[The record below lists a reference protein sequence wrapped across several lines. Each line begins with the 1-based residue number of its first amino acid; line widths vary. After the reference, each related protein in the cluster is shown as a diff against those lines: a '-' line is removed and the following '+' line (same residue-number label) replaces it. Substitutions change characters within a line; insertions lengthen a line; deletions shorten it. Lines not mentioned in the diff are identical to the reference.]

1 MVLDTSALMAILLDE
16 AQADACMAAIEAR
29 DRLAMSSVTV
39 AEALIV
45 AAGRG
50 IGEEMARLVR
60 DLGLE
65 VEPVDAAFARRVA
78 AAYGQWGKGHHPAG
92 LNFGDCFGYVLA
104 RDRAC
109 PLLFVGSDFTRTDVI
124 PAL

>member
-16 AQADACMAAIEAR
+16 AEADACMAAIEAEE
-29 DRLAMSSVTV
+29 RLAISSVTV

-50 IGEEMARLVR
+50 IGEEMAGLVR
-60 DLGLE
+60 GLSPE

-78 AAYGQWGKGHHPAG
+78 AAYGRWGKGRHPAG

-109 PLLFVGSDFTRTDVI
+109 PLLFAGSDFARTDVV